1 MVYSIVNNINQVTEI
16 NQVSDLPARNPCYY
30 YPGNRNPCYYYPG
43 NICVLCG
50 FTSGMAQSSGKG
62 LISQG
67 RVKVL
72 STPKLGILRLHILG
86 S

>member
-1 MVYSIVNNINQVTEI
+1 MIAYSIVNNINQVTEI

-30 YPGNRNPCYYYPG
+30 YPGN
-43 NICVLCG
+43 ICILCG

-72 STPKLGILRLHILG
+72 STPRLGILRLHILG